1 MEIKKAVIERCSKC
15 GGYIKE
21 LKPAEYGCD
30 FCKKRIKVSGDNND
44 ASDIHLR
51 ATIFYHRKRGETK
64 DLIFCSWKCLFSYL
78 KYLTLGEKELIDFIS
93 LPVLTFDRK
102 EDPGD
107 FFEEIK

>member
-1 MEIKKAVIERCSKC
+1 MKIRNAIVERCSKC

-21 LKPAEYGCD
+21 LKPAEHGCD

-64 DLIFCSWKCLFSYL
+64 DLIFCSWECCFAYL
-78 KYLTLGEKELIDFIS
+78 KKLDREGIDFIS

-102 EDPGD
+102 EDPMD

>member
-21 LKPAEYGCD
+21 LKPAEHGCD
-30 FCKKRIKVSGDNND
+30 FCKKLILVGDKN
-44 ASDIHLR
+44 SDPHLKS
-51 ATIFYHRKRGETK
+51 TIFYHNSSRETK
-64 DLIFCSWKCLFSYL
+64 DIIFCSWKCLFSYL

-102 EDPGD
+102 EDPMD